1 LHQLVFRFE
10 KPPLNSGIF
19 NLHPAVSYQ
28 GKAQL
33 AEVLL
38 TTISATAPSIGASL
52 AQLISGGSGGT
63 PTPVATSTNSAASP
77 STTSSGPA
85 TLITLSDQAKAAAA
99 ARAQSDQTAADNL
112 QAYVDAH
119 RVTGNATKAAPTGS
133 LQSILDA
140 NTQPTGTSPADAQPA
155 TGSSKVAAI
164 VAQIKTL
171 ANANEPPPFQSFVPS
186 KSLSNSLTVDG
197 FTLTVDTNASTQFYG
212 TALSGNGTLVLDKH
226 FGSEDEAGG
235 GTGAAPGVG
244 VSTAEVNNN
253 EALDAVTVTRNIAT
267 ASSASISSS
276 SAGSISTSS
285 VNAQSSSFTFLVN
298 YATGQISVEG
308 SAASVSA
315 QSTRVSS
322 PGSTLSALA

>member
-1 LHQLVFRFE
+1 M
-10 KPPLNSGIF
+10 
-19 NLHPAVSYQ
+19 A
-28 GKAQL
+28 
-33 AEVLL
+33 
-38 TTISATAPSIGASL
+38 TISVATPSIGNLL
-52 AQLISGGSGGT
+52 AQLISSGSST
-63 PTPVATSTNSAASP
+63 PPAPASTSTNSGSASSSTATPSAGYGAA
-77 STTSSGPA
+77 A
-85 TLITLSDQAKAAAA
+85 FVTLSDQAKAAAA
-99 ARAQSDQTAADNL
+99 TNIQSDQEAATRL
-112 QAYVDAH
+112 QAYVDERRANNAGTK
-119 RVTGNATKAAPTGS
+119 TGAPVS
-133 LQSILDA
+133 LQSILETVAQSTD
-140 NTQPTGTSPADAQPA
+140 TPPASARRT
-155 TGSSKVAAI
+155 TGSNVEAI

-235 GTGAAPGVG
+235 GTGAAPGVS

-276 SAGSISTSS
+276 SAGSVSTSS
-285 VNAQSSSFTFLVN
+285 VNAQSSSITFFVN
-298 YATGQISVEG
+298 YATGQISAEG

-315 QSTRVSS
+315 RSTSVGP
-322 PGSTLSALA
+322 PGSTLSTLA

>member
-1 LHQLVFRFE
+1 
-10 KPPLNSGIF
+10 
-19 NLHPAVSYQ
+19 
-28 GKAQL
+28 
-33 AEVLL
+33 L
-38 TTISATAPSIGASL
+38 TTISATTPSIGDAL
-52 AQLISGGSGGT
+52 AQLISGGSSGSLT
-63 PTPVATSTNSAASP
+63 PAAIGADSASSSTAAS
-77 STTSSGPA
+77 TGNSGPA
-85 TLITLSDQAKAAAA
+85 TVVTLSDQAKAAAA
-99 ARAQSDQTAADNL
+99 TKAQSDQVAADNL
-112 QAYVDAH
+112 QAYVEAH
-119 RVTGNATKAAPTGS
+119 RVTGNATNVAPTS
-133 LQSILDA
+133 ALQSILEA
-140 NTQPTGTSPADAQPA
+140 NTPSTATPPADAQPTTSA
-155 TGSSKVAAI
+155 KVAAI

-235 GTGAAPGVG
+235 GTGAAPGVS

-285 VNAQSSSFTFLVN
+285 VNAQSSSITFLVN
-298 YATGQISVEG
+298 YATGQISAEG

-315 QSTRVSS
+315 RSTSVGP
-322 PGSTLSALA
+322 PGSTLSTLA